1 MCAALQLFPPRA
13 KGGAVSRLLSAAEGG
28 DEVKLAC
35 GITVHADDVESSAL
49 DQLKRMAGCG
59 VFDPETIQIMPDVHA
74 GAGSVIGFTVPLGDK
89 VIPNVIGVDIGCGV
103 SAMRIE
109 VDMAPYLSDFDT
121 CVRNTIPS
129 GFSVRQTPIAMPAAL
144 HASVEAIGRK
154 LGLDMGRV
162 IRSVGTLGGG
172 NHFIEID
179 RSRETGTCWLLI
191 HSGSRNFG
199 LQIALWHQKKAK
211 ANHPEAG
218 ELAWLEG
225 ADAAEYMADMRV
237 AQEYAAYNRASMIA
251 ALYPGLSAD
260 IDTVHNFIADDDIIR
275 KGAIQA
281 MPGQRV
287 IIPWNMRDGAIIGT
301 GKGNPDWNF
310 SAPHGAGRTMGRGDA
325 KRNLSM
331 DDYAAAMAGIYSTCV
346 NASTLDEAPMAYK
359 ASAAIE
365 AALANTV
372 EVTEHLIPIY
382 NFKAAEK

>member
-1 MCAALQLFPPRA
+1 MAA
-13 KGGAVSRLLSAAEGG
+13 
-28 DEVKLAC
+28 
-35 GITVHADDVESSAL
+35 
-49 DQLKRMAGCG
+49 CG

-74 GAGSVIGFTVPLGDK
+74 GAGSVIGFTAPLGDK

-103 SAMRIE
+103 SALRLP
-109 VDMAPYLSDFDT
+109 VDMAPYLSDFDDS
-121 CVRNTIPS
+121 VRNTIPA
-129 GFSVRQTPIAMPAAL
+129 GFSVHQVPVPLECGL
-144 HASVEAIGRK
+144 HDKVASIGRK
-154 LGLDMGRV
+154 LSLDIGRV
-162 IRSVGTLGGG
+162 WRSIGTLGGG

-179 RSRETGTCWLLI
+179 RSRETGDCWLLI

-225 ADAAEYMADMRV
+225 DDAAEYMADMRV
-237 AQEYAAYNRASMIA
+237 AQEYAARNRAAMIA

-287 IIPWNMRDGAIIGT
+287 IIPWNMRDGAVIGI

-331 DDYAAAMAGIYSTCV
+331 DDYKVAMTGIFSTCV
-346 NASTLDEAPMAYK
+346 NSSTLDEAPMAYK
-359 ASAAIE
+359 APAAIE
-365 AALANTV
+365 AALAETV
-372 EVTEHLIPIY
+372 EVTEHLTPIY